1 MSSSSGTIHPR
12 NRYKF
17 NLVKLNDIHFAE
29 INFSLCIVDCEWR
42 PLFFIALIVMQ
53 FSKLNEH

>member
-17 NLVKLNDIHFAE
+17 NLAKLNDIHFAE
-29 INFSLCIVDCEWR
+29 INFSLCIVDYEWR
-42 PLFFIALIVMQ
+42 PLFFIA
-53 FSKLNEH
+53 